1 MIDSDHGRRVFALE
15 VGGLLYRY
23 HSGGGVT
30 GLDTTI
36 APTINYQNIEAIV
49 EVSSVSSSLDIA
61 GGVGQ
66 YSATTVTLSVDR
78 RRGGDGDPGVIFGRC
93 GQRSASTRAQLTASL
108 NRTQSLIQIN
118 QDLTGLSYPR
128 LLHIG
133 AETVKALSATST
145 TVRVVSGR
153 AVGNTPRQ
161 NHSITLEGSSVPELT
176 TEITTFRGRRA
187 KLYAAH
193 QYPDGSLSSWVEVVN
208 GFIESSPVIEE
219 QDLISLS
226 LVPLTALI
234 DTQLGDK
241 GIGQSSLLDG
251 YHYFGTDSNEL
262 EYGIAW
268 QKMAQRYRI
277 DTTSTITASTISL
290 LKNGIDWLVSDFDV
304 SLPNGSP
311 DNNNIGEPHPRYPR
325 LQQVGVTTSYA
336 YVTSITAT
344 TNAGGETIYT
354 CALGS
359 QTDSY
364 TTAELQDLQS
374 MTVKY
379 AANFKEIKRH
389 QLGDE
394 ELKRWPDIVN
404 ETLVA
409 SGPSSITGFNGGW
422 ARWVLSGDTQIIARK
437 TTTSIQPAEI
447 YMWSDRGTLYVESRQ
462 QGLGSGNTHR
472 HWEDANTSS
481 TALDNRSRVW
491 YPIDISKDAD
501 SFVQDIRTGLNP
513 NRQGHR
519 GSFKRFRIGARPD
532 LSIAED
538 IQGVASAYYQLY
550 EDRFLVESS
559 LGLPASSSSSRFDIV
574 VRFTDRRT
582 NEQRDQ
588 VFIAT
593 HETTATYDGVDVGV
607 YVHLDP
613 DQSLSQCVSFGN
625 WAGYER
631 VSIFRATR
639 LNGERPGTALLKL
652 LESGGGS
659 NLNGTYD
666 VFTLGLN
673 IHSDNIDEQ
682 SFLAVDST
690 SVITVD
696 SFLSGDEGDL
706 RDLVESILKLLS
718 AAIVMRRD
726 PTTGANKITLISIG
740 NDRAANTDQ
749 TIQAGDW
756 LADPPPY
763 WGVYEDIVTQI
774 EYQYDYDAIQDKYV
788 SSVLFSNQEA
798 ITRYGGE
805 RSKITLT
812 LPGLSSDSF
821 GRGAGDRFAEFLP
834 TSSRV
839 FNLLSNPLR
848 VWRGDIS
855 TGQSIYLDVGSY
867 VKVSSPHLKGYSDS
881 YGVVDGVGMVRSINQ
896 ELMSEGCSLEIIVT
910 GLNPVAWNATAK
922 VTSITPTTA
931 TVSEDDFSDSTVDDV
946 SFFKAGDVVDYVPR
960 GDHDNAITGLTIQS
974 ISGNTIT
981 FTAAHGIA
989 SLNGTLESTTYANAS
1004 ATHQADA
1011 YLANASDK
1019 INTTVDAQEYS

>member
-78 RRGGDGDPGVIFGRC
+78 RRGGDGDPGIIFGRC
-93 GQRSASTRAQLTASL
+93 GQRSAGTRAQLTASL

-128 LLHIG
+128 LFHIG

-193 QYPDGSLSSWVEVVN
+193 QYPDGSLSSWVVVVN

-251 YHYFGTDSNEL
+251 YHYFGTDSNQL

-268 QKMAQRYRI
+268 QKMAQSYRI

-311 DNNNIGEPHPRYPR
+311 DNNNIGQRHPRYPR
-325 LQQVGVTTSYA
+325 LQHQGATTSYA

-364 TTAELQDLQS
+364 TTAELQDFQS
-374 MTVKY
+374 MTVGF
-379 AANFKEIKRH
+379 AANFKELKRH

-394 ELKRWPDIVN
+394 ELKRWPDIIN

-409 SGPSSITGFNGGW
+409 SGPSSIAGFSGGW

-447 YMWSDRGTLYVESRQ
+447 YMWSDKGTLIIQSRVE
-462 QGLGSGNTHR
+462 GLGDWRTHKY
-472 HWEDANTSS
+472 WEDADTAF
-481 TALDNRSRVW
+481 TALNNRSRVW
-491 YPIDISKDAD
+491 YPIDLSTEED
-501 SFVQDIRTGLNP
+501 SFVQDIRVRSGNGTF
-513 NRQGHR
+513 R
-519 GSFKRFRIGARPD
+519 RFRVSGRPD

-574 VRFTDRRT
+574 VRFTDRKT
-582 NEQRDQ
+582 NEQMDQ

-593 HETTATYDGVDVGV
+593 HETTATFDGSDVGV
-607 YVHLDP
+607 YIHLDP
-613 DQSLSQCVSFGN
+613 AQDFSQCVSFGN
-625 WAGYER
+625 WSGYER
-631 VSIFRATR
+631 VNIFRATR
-639 LNGERPGTALLKL
+639 INGERPGVALLKL
-652 LESGGGS
+652 LESGGGDS
-659 NLNGTYD
+659 LNGTYD

-740 NDRAANTDQ
+740 NDRTANTDQ
-749 TIQAGDW
+749 TISAGDW

-834 TSSRV
+834 TSSRI

-931 TVSEDDFSDSTVDDV
+931 TVSEDDFSDSSVDDV

-981 FTAAHGIA
+981 FTGAHGIA
-989 SLNGTLESTTYANAS
+989 SLNGTLEPTTYANAS